1 MRRQWPLHYG
11 GGGGGGNGEKGAEMR
26 YRLEITS
33 PGLLIDCNGKGGVGR
48 VLVGSGETGMQFLAS
63 PDGGAVY

>member
-1 MRRQWPLHYG
+1 M
-11 GGGGGGNGEKGAEMR
+11 GAEMR